1 MAEEDTKDLIVD
13 MSENTD
19 MQNDAMTQAKK
30 AVDELKVTL
39 KSKFDGSQLFNI
51 LINYRLKVK

>member
-1 MAEEDTKDLIVD
+1 MADEETKDLIVD

-30 AVDELKVTL
+30 AVDEFKV
-39 KSKFDGSQLFNI
+39 
-51 LINYRLKVK
+51 